1 MYRIVHKASF
11 LCVQHYS
18 LHPNTVVTIGLYVCI
33 SEWKRDVRVG
43 GCYCVG
49 IVKLVSSVYSIT
61 LFTD

>member
-1 MYRIVHKASF
+1 VYQRVEEG
-11 LCVQHYS
+11 CY
-18 LHPNTVVTIGLYVCI
+18 
-33 SEWKRDVRVG
+33 VRVG